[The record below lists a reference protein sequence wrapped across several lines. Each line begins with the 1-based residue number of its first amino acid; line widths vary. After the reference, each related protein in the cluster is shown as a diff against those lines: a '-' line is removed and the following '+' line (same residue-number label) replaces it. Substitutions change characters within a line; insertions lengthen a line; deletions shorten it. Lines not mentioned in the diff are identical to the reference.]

1 MPAIAVIGGQWGDE
15 GKGKVVDLL
24 AGQADIVVRFSG
36 GDNAGHTVINEFGEF
51 KLHLV
56 PSGIFS
62 PRATCVI
69 GNGAVVNPAILTE
82 ELDMLNGRGVDTS
95 RFNISDRAHVI
106 MPYHPLLDGL
116 EEKLRGDKALGTT
129 SRGIGPAFAD
139 KTARQGIRIGDV
151 VDKENFKEQLR
162 AVLEHKNLLLT
173 KIFDADPLPLET
185 IYKQYL
191 EYGKKLKPYV
201 RDTTVMLEKALKRG
215 KTVLLEGAQGTMLDP
230 DFGTY
235 PFGTSSSPTA
245 AGGSVGSGVAINKI
259 TRILGIFKAY
269 CTRVGEG
276 PMPTEL
282 LDKTGEKIR
291 ELGHEYGTTTGRP
304 RRIGWFDAVAA
315 KFSNRVNGFTGMAIT
330 RFDILDSMPSVKIC
344 TAYKVGNKTITDF
357 PASIATLDK
366 CVPVY
371 EEWEGWKTITCDIR
385 KFKDL
390 PAPAQ
395 AYVKRLEKLVGC
407 PANLICVGPERN
419 QTIHKSAVI

>member
-1 MPAIAVIGGQWGDE
+1 MPAVAVIGGQWGDE

-69 GNGAVVNPAILTE
+69 GNGAVVNPEILTR
-82 ELDMLNGRGVDTS
+82 ELEMLHQRNVDTS
-95 RFNISDRAHVI
+95 RFYISDRAHVI

-116 EEKLRGDKALGTT
+116 EEKLRGGKAIGTT

-139 KTARQGIRIGDV
+139 KTARHGIRIGDV
-151 VDKENFKEQLR
+151 VDKANFKEQLR
-162 AVLEHKNLLLT
+162 TVLNYKNLLLT
-173 KIFDADPLPLET
+173 RIFDADPLPLEKM
-185 IYKQYL
+185 YKEFL
-191 EYGKKLKPYV
+191 DYGAYLKPYV
-201 RDTTVMLEKALKRG
+201 RDTTVMLEKALKQG
-215 KTVLLEGAQGTMLDP
+215 KMVLLEGAQGTMLDP

-235 PFGTSSSPTA
+235 PFTTSSSPTA
-245 AGGSVGSGVAINKI
+245 AGASVGSGVAINKI
-259 TRILGIFKAY
+259 TRVLGIFKAY
-269 CTRVGEG
+269 TSRVGAG

-315 KFSNRVNGFTGMAIT
+315 KFSHRVNGFTGMAIT
-330 RFDILDSMPSVKIC
+330 RFDILDTLPVIKIC
-344 TAYKVGNKTITDF
+344 TAYKVGNQTITDF
-357 PASIATLDK
+357 PASIAMLDK

-371 EEWEGWKTITCDIR
+371 EEWEGWQTKTCDIR

-390 PAPAQ
+390 PPAAQ

-407 PANLICVGPERN
+407 PANLICVGPERS
-419 QTIHKSAVI
+419 QTIHKSPVV

>member
-24 AGQADIVVRFSG
+24 AEEADIVMRFSG
-36 GDNAGHTVINEFGEF
+36 GDNAGHTVINQFGEF

-69 GNGAVVNPAILTE
+69 GNGAVVNPAILTR
-82 ELDMLNGRGVDTS
+82 ELEMLSERNVDTS
-95 RFNISDRAHVI
+95 RFYISDRAHVI

-116 EEKLRGDKALGTT
+116 EEKLRGGKAIGTT

-139 KTARQGIRIGDV
+139 KTARHGIRIGDV
-151 VDKENFKEQLR
+151 VDQKNFKEQLR
-162 AVLEHKNLLLT
+162 VVLEYKNLLLT
-173 KIFDADPLPLET
+173 KIFGVEPLSLEKM
-185 IYKQYL
+185 YKEYL
-191 EYGKKLKPYV
+191 EYGKYLKRYV
-201 RDTTVMLEKALKRG
+201 RDTTVMLDKALKQG

-235 PFGTSSSPTA
+235 PFVTSSSPTS
-245 AGGSVGSGVAINKI
+245 AGASIGSGVGINKI
-259 TRILGIFKAY
+259 TRALGVFKAY
-269 CTRVGEG
+269 TSRVGAG

-291 ELGHEYGTTTGRP
+291 ELGHEYGTTTGRA
-304 RRIGWFDAVAA
+304 RRIGWFDGVAA
-315 KFSNRVNGFTGMAIT
+315 RFSNRVNGFTGMAIT
-330 RFDILDSMPSVKIC
+330 RFDILDTLPSIKIC
-344 TAYKVGNKTITDF
+344 TAYKVGNKIVNDF
-357 PASIATLDK
+357 PASIAMLDK
-366 CVPVY
+366 CEPVY
-371 EEWEGWKTITCDIR
+371 EEWQGWQTVTCGIR

-390 PAPAQ
+390 PPAAQ

-407 PANLICVGPERN
+407 PANLICVGPERT
-419 QTIHKSAVI
+419 QTIHKSAVL